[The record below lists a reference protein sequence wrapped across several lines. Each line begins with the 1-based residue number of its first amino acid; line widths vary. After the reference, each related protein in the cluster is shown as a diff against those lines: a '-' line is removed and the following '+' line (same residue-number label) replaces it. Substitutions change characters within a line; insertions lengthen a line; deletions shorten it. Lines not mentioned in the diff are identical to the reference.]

1 MDACETNVKSPGA
14 DSLAS
19 DVIPSSSPLP
29 SSSPPLV
36 FSSPVQR
43 SPETSPSS
51 SPPSPA
57 DLGQVSATP
66 HTEDKDVASV
76 GSHTSLKQSLN
87 AEKPITSVDL
97 SEDLGRRPKRMKS
110 EEPTPNHLPPNPK
123 RPTQASQAKQRKK
136 LAAPF
141 RSPVIKGPLVHGG
154 LHAVYATG
162 RAPPQSSPR
171 KIRADEV
178 EESKVEEAKAKVVV
192 ANKDRTANAAK
203 QFKSP
208 LQTPSA
214 SVTGVSATSN
224 SASGTFSCIKAAPTI
239 QALQGKVQMLKQAIK
254 IKTSGKEDEDEV
266 LEQLVQKWMAAGRE
280 IAWAVWEHVKD
291 LDPGTAPDVG
301 AKSAWFADE
310 DEKVGAKRG
319 FNPNWGY
326 DDEPVAKKARLDECG
341 AGMEVDGEE
350 AADEE
355 DERRVVQHTLGVML
369 RRLGIDPA
377 TLSWDEEE
385 GDFVDA

>member
-1 MDACETNVKSPGA
+1 MAAVLTIRLQK
-14 DSLAS
+14 L
-19 DVIPSSSPLP
+19 
-29 SSSPPLV
+29 
-36 FSSPVQR
+36 
-43 SPETSPSS
+43 
-51 SPPSPA
+51 
-57 DLGQVSATP
+57 
-66 HTEDKDVASV
+66 
-76 GSHTSLKQSLN
+76 
-87 AEKPITSVDL
+87 
-97 SEDLGRRPKRMKS
+97 
-110 EEPTPNHLPPNPK
+110 EEPTPHHLPPNPK

-162 RAPPQSSPR
+162 RATPPPSR
-171 KIRADEV
+171 KPRADEV
-178 EESKVEEAKAKVVV
+178 EESNVEESKPKPGV
-192 ANKDRTANAAK
+192 ANRDRTAKAAK

-208 LQTPSA
+208 LQAPSA
-214 SVTGVSATSN
+214 STAGVSATLQSVP
-224 SASGTFSCIKAAPTI
+224 GTFSCIKAAPTI
-239 QALQGKVQMLKQAIK
+239 QALQGKVQTLKQAIK

-266 LEQLVQKWMAAGRE
+266 LEQLVHKWMAAGRE

-301 AKSAWFADE
+301 VKSGWFADE

-319 FNPNWGY
+319 FNPDWGY
-326 DDEPVAKKARLDECG
+326 DDEHVAKKARLDEP
-341 AGMEVDGEE
+341 GMAVEGQE

-355 DERRVVQHTLGVML
+355 DEPRVMQHTLGVML